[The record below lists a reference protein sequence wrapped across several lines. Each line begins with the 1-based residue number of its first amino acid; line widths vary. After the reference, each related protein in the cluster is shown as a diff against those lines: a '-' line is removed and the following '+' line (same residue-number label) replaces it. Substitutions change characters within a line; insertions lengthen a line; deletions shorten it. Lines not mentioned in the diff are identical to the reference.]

1 MKMAINFRNLAR
13 NGKIVGYIDRRTS
26 FAFARMRHKIEEV
39 NITLSDIN
47 GQKGGVDKQCQVVVK
62 PLGLRRIVV
71 AERSDKALKAIDRC
85 LGRASQSLSRK
96 LKRRQMQ
103 IRTRLQ
109 AGPLRDSTSAN
120 YQPIS

>member
-71 AERSDKALKAIDRC
+71 AERSDKALKAIDRWP
-85 LGRASQSLSRK
+85 GKSQSVTEPEVK
-96 LKRRQMQ
+96 TQTNADQNK
-103 IRTRLQ
+103 T
-109 AGPLRDSTSAN
+109 AGWAFAR
-120 YQPIS
+120 